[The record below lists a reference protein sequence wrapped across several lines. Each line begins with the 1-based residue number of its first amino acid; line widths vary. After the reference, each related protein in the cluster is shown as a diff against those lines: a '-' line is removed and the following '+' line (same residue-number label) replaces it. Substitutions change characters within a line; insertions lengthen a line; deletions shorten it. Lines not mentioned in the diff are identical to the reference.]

1 MVWYAHPKTL
11 TFKLTALPEG
21 YPDGFVFPEGV
32 TPNKAGYFDRGWCF
46 CESSVSN
53 LVKDSEYV
61 LDLAKFD
68 ESMKGLWK
76 VVTGCAAQRAP
87 PLLPAD
93 FSVELATK
101 RFTSAKADRETVEK
115 LYEGEFEEKL
125 GEATGLKYG
134 SLQWTD
140 AEVATLCKA
149 LASGKATKLETL
161 YLVDNQIG
169 DAGAAALAEAAGK
182 LPQLKILDLQRNSI
196 ISQQAKDAL
205 KAALPNCKIIKF

>member
-11 TFKLTALPEG
+11 TFKLTALPVG

-53 LVKDSEYV
+53 LVKDSYYV

-68 ESMKGLWK
+68 ESVTRLND
-76 VVTGCAAQRAP
+76 VVRACIAKRAP
-87 PLLPAD
+87 PLAPAD

-101 RFTSAKADRETVEK
+101 RFTSAKADRETVRK

-125 GEATGLKYG
+125 GEATMLQY
-134 SLQWTD
+134 SDLQWTD

-149 LASGKATKLETL
+149 LASGKATKLEEL
-161 YLVDNQIG
+161 YLQSNQIG
-169 DAGAAALAEAAGK
+169 DAGAAALAEVAGK
-182 LPQLKILDLQRNSI
+182 LPQLKYLHLFNNPK

-205 KAALPNCKIIKF
+205 KAALPNCEVNF